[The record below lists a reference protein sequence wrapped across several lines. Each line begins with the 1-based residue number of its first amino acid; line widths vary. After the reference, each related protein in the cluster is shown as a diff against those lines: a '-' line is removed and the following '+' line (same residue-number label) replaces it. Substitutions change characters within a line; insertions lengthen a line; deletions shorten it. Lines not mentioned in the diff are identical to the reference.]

1 MDNKFIQ
8 KRTKRIKKIQSLIK
22 KSEKNSGKLIKISK
36 NDNLN
41 ETIIEILSKEERT
54 EEEIN
59 IIKTYLKSLKKFMEL
74 LSKYNEEDIDFFL
87 TKIANELKIEKQ
99 KKNNFLMK
107 IGDTGNKFYII
118 LYGKVLVLIPKH
130 FQVLMTKKDY
140 ITHLKLLKFLGENY
154 LFENTLMI
162 NYSILPLSIE
172 DIEKE
177 KKKETINIEE
187 FTLKD
192 FFSLI
197 NGEKFQDD
205 EKIDSLFKLNKKEI
219 DNILNPNEEL
229 NSKYYL
235 LNILGLIKVVEL
247 NKGNYF
253 GEIALL
259 NEDSKRTASIFCL
272 EDCYFGILTSNQ
284 YKLYIKNC
292 QDIIK
297 ENNINVIME
306 TKLFNHVGR
315 NLFKNKF
322 LNLFVERQLYKGE
335 YIFKK
340 NFEREE
346 IYFIFEGEIK
356 IILPKLT
363 YDKIN
368 IYLSELSD
376 YNNVEKK
383 NITIKK
389 ECDITLSYVKKG
401 EIIGMNDLLYNDK
414 FYCNGIVESQQVIIF
429 AINYNFLLII
439 FDNYEKIKE
448 NWKKI
453 QNKKIKIMISRLNSI
468 KRTFESDLIENI
480 RREVNNAKYDN
491 GQKITNFFENM
502 GNVVIPG
509 SQNKLKIKINQEKF
523 DLNPLNDKNLVFNHS
538 NRFIRK
544 KNNFIQIKENQI
556 NNNHTID
563 YNCKL
568 PKINMSNSFL
578 KKKIFDSKYTQTDNF
593 KKNDSDSND
602 LEVKTIEK
610 NLFKKKYSKI
620 KISKNQN
627 LKTISF
633 EKSNN
638 KTEISKG
645 NESER
650 FLNSLSKS
658 QNKISLLNIKEFQRN
673 KLMKKLCF
681 IDDDINYYLKEN
693 LGVSFNKSLSSQ
705 KKKHINKIEKK
716 KQIKPPFS
724 YIRMGMTLQNN
735 KFKD

>member
-1 MDNKFIQ
+1 
-8 KRTKRIKKIQSLIK
+8 
-22 KSEKNSGKLIKISK
+22 
-36 NDNLN
+36 
-41 ETIIEILSKEERT
+41 
-54 EEEIN
+54 
-59 IIKTYLKSLKKFMEL
+59 
-74 LSKYNEEDIDFFL
+74 
-87 TKIANELKIEKQ
+87 
-99 KKNNFLMK
+99 
-107 IGDTGNKFYII
+107 
-118 LYGKVLVLIPKH
+118 
-130 FQVLMTKKDY
+130 
-140 ITHLKLLKFLGENY
+140 
-154 LFENTLMI
+154 
-162 NYSILPLSIE
+162 
-172 DIEKE
+172 
-177 KKKETINIEE
+177 
-187 FTLKD
+187 
-192 FFSLI
+192 
-197 NGEKFQDD
+197 
-205 EKIDSLFKLNKKEI
+205 
-219 DNILNPNEEL
+219 
-229 NSKYYL
+229 
-235 LNILGLIKVVEL
+235 
-247 NKGNYF
+247 
-253 GEIALL
+253 
-259 NEDSKRTASIFCL
+259 
-272 EDCYFGILTSNQ
+272 
-284 YKLYIKNC
+284 
-292 QDIIK
+292 
-297 ENNINVIME
+297 
-306 TKLFNHVGR
+306 
-315 NLFKNKF
+315 
-322 LNLFVERQLYKGE
+322 
-335 YIFKK
+335 
-340 NFEREE
+340 
-346 IYFIFEGEIK
+346 
-356 IILPKLT
+356 
-363 YDKIN
+363 
-368 IYLSELSD
+368 
-376 YNNVEKK
+376 
-383 NITIKK
+383 
-389 ECDITLSYVKKG
+389 
-401 EIIGMNDLLYNDK
+401 MNDLLYNDK

-509 SQNKLKIKINQEKF
+509 IQNKLKIKINQEKF

-563 YNCKL
+563 YNFKL
-568 PKINMSNSFL
+568 PKINISNSFL

>member
-1 MDNKFIQ
+1 
-8 KRTKRIKKIQSLIK
+8 
-22 KSEKNSGKLIKISK
+22 
-36 NDNLN
+36 
-41 ETIIEILSKEERT
+41 
-54 EEEIN
+54 
-59 IIKTYLKSLKKFMEL
+59 
-74 LSKYNEEDIDFFL
+74 
-87 TKIANELKIEKQ
+87 
-99 KKNNFLMK
+99 
-107 IGDTGNKFYII
+107 
-118 LYGKVLVLIPKH
+118 
-130 FQVLMTKKDY
+130 
-140 ITHLKLLKFLGENY
+140 
-154 LFENTLMI
+154 
-162 NYSILPLSIE
+162 
-172 DIEKE
+172 
-177 KKKETINIEE
+177 
-187 FTLKD
+187 
-192 FFSLI
+192 
-197 NGEKFQDD
+197 
-205 EKIDSLFKLNKKEI
+205 
-219 DNILNPNEEL
+219 
-229 NSKYYL
+229 
-235 LNILGLIKVVEL
+235 
-247 NKGNYF
+247 
-253 GEIALL
+253 
-259 NEDSKRTASIFCL
+259 
-272 EDCYFGILTSNQ
+272 
-284 YKLYIKNC
+284 
-292 QDIIK
+292 
-297 ENNINVIME
+297 ME
-306 TKLFNHVGR
+306 TKLFNHIGR

-376 YNNVEKK
+376 YNNLEKK

-453 QNKKIKIMISRLNSI
+453 QNKKIKIMIGRLNSI

-509 SQNKLKIKINQEKF
+509 IQNKLKIKINQEKF

-563 YNCKL
+563 YNFKL
-568 PKINMSNSFL
+568 PKINISNSFL